1 MEEKEE
7 VQKPVEEKAVEEQ
20 AVEKKAVEKKQELF
34 GIRPVMEAI
43 KDGKDVDKVLIQ
55 KGLQGELIKELWDL
69 IKGYKVAYQIV
80 PAQKLSRVSK
90 KNHQGVIAFMSP
102 ISFQNVGEVLM
113 SIYEKGETPLFL
125 MLDRIT
131 DVRNFGAIARTA
143 ECAGVHAIILPEK
156 GSARINSDALKTS
169 TGALNKIPVCREH
182 NLKNTIQFL
191 KDSGLK
197 IVGCT
202 EKTNETV
209 YDVDYSDP
217 CVIVMGSEEDGISM
231 EYLKMCDNR
240 ALIPMKGKT
249 ESLNVSVACGIII
262 YEAVRQRSI

>member
-1 MEEKEE
+1 MEEKAEVEKTVE
-7 VQKPVEEKAVEEQ
+7 VQKIEEKQV
-20 AVEKKAVEKKQELF
+20 KQELF
-34 GIRPVMEAI
+34 GIRSVMEAI
-43 KDGKDVDKVLIQ
+43 KDGKDIDKVLIQ
-55 KGLQGELIKELWDL
+55 KGLQGDLIKELWDL
-69 IKGYKVAYQIV
+69 VKSHKVAYQVV
-80 PAQKLSRVSK
+80 PVQKINRVTK
-90 KNHQGVIAFMSP
+90 KNHQGVVAFMSP
-102 ISFQNVGEVLM
+102 ISFYNIGEVLM
-113 SIYEKGETPLFL
+113 SVYEKGETPLFL
-125 MLDRIT
+125 LLDRIS

-209 YDVDYSDP
+209 YDVDYTDP
-217 CVIVMGSEEDGISM
+217 CVVIMGSEEDGISG

-249 ESLNVSVACGIII
+249 ESLNVSVACGVII
-262 YEAVRQRSI
+262 YEAVRQRA

>member
-1 MEEKEE
+1 MEEKGE
-7 VQKPVEEKAVEEQ
+7 VQKPVEEKAVEQKTIEQ
-20 AVEKKAVEKKQELF
+20 KKKQELF

-43 KDGKDVDKVLIQ
+43 KDGKEVDKVLIQ

-102 ISFQNVGEVLM
+102 ISFHNIGEVLM
-113 SIYEKGETPLFL
+113 SVYEKGETPLFL
-125 MLDRIT
+125 LLDRIS

-156 GSARINSDALKTS
+156 GSARINADALKTS

-197 IVGCT
+197 VVGCT

-217 CVIVMGSEEDGISM
+217 CVIVMGSEEDGISA

-249 ESLNVSVACGIII
+249 ASLNVSVACGIII
-262 YEAVRQRSI
+262 YEAIRQRS

>member
-7 VQKPVEEKAVEEQ
+7 VQKEEVQKAEVQKTEEI
-20 AVEKKAVEKKQELF
+20 KPKQELF
-34 GIRPVMEAI
+34 GIRSVMEAI
-43 KDGKDVDKVLIQ
+43 KDGKDIDKVLIQ
-55 KGLQGELIKELWDL
+55 KGLQGDLIKELWEL
-69 IKGYKVAYQIV
+69 VKGHKVAYQIV
-80 PAQKLSRVSK
+80 PAQKLHRITK
-90 KNHQGVIAFMSP
+90 KNHQGVIAHMSP
-102 ISFQNVGEVLM
+102 ISFHNIGEVLM
-113 SIYEKGETPLFL
+113 SVYEKGETPLFL
-125 MLDRIT
+125 LLDRIS

-156 GSARINSDALKTS
+156 GSARINADALKTS

-209 YDVDYSDP
+209 YDVNYVDP
-217 CVIVMGSEEDGISM
+217 CVILLGSEEDGISS
-231 EYLKMCDNR
+231 EYLKMCDSR

-249 ESLNVSVACGIII
+249 ESLNVSVACGVII
-262 YEAVRQRSI
+262 YEAVRQRSL